1 MVNKTNSKYLVYIY
15 IKLLYICV
23 CVCLRACDLL
33 YIQIYTIYCMYIYIY
48 IYPVQRQ
55 LCRRCIGG
63 KMSGRTWKGIVSHQG
78 RARSLAQNAHFVQF
92 NSETPHLVHVL
103 TPDYCI
109 VASSDSMII
118 TTNFHTGTT
127 GRSDPERLNLA
138 NRKFHQQPSMKSWKQ
153 TLHCQT
159 LSPLHATP

>member
-1 MVNKTNSKYLVYIY
+1 MCVYACVRVICFIFKYTLYTVCIY
-15 IKLLYICV
+15 IH
-23 CVCLRACDLL
+23 
-33 YIQIYTIYCMYIYIY
+33 

-118 TTNFHTGTT
+118 ITNFHTGTT

-153 TLHCQT
+153 TLQCQT

>member
-1 MVNKTNSKYLVYIY
+1 MCVYACVRVICFIFKYT
-15 IKLLYICV
+15 LYTV
-23 CVCLRACDLL
+23 C
-33 YIQIYTIYCMYIYIY
+33 IYIY

-103 TPDYCI
+103 TPDYCNV